1 MLFQAYLFPEVNEVN
16 TYIIACEQTRNAVL
30 IDAGA
35 DSPGYNEFL
44 LQHELE
50 ITGIFLT
57 HFHWD
62 HDQELPKLAE
72 QYDVPVY
79 SMTGNTPNGKPVG
92 EGDSIPIGLLENRIV
107 QTTGHTPD
115 GITLIVEDKF
125 AFVGDAIFA
134 GSIGGTS
141 SEENKQEEMMHI
153 QNKIFTLPDECM
165 LCSGHGPITTVGI
178 EKNHNPIFIL

>member
-16 TYIIACEQTRNAVL
+16 TYMIGCETTRDVVL

-35 DSPGYNEFL
+35 DSQEYDEFL
-44 LQHELE
+44 QQHEAKL
-50 ITGIFLT
+50 TGIFLT

-62 HDQELPKLAE
+62 HDQELPALVKR
-72 QYDVPVY
+72 YDVPVY
-79 SMTGNTPNGKPVG
+79 SMTGKTPNGKQVG
-92 EGDSIPIGLLENRIV
+92 EGDSIPIGLLENRIF

-115 GITLIVEDKF
+115 GITLVIEDKI
-125 AFVGDAIFA
+125 AFVGDAIFC

-141 SEENKQEEMMHI
+141 FEENKQEEMTHI
-153 QNKIFTLPDECM
+153 QNKIFTLPDECL

-178 EKNHNPIFIL
+178 EKNHNPLFVY